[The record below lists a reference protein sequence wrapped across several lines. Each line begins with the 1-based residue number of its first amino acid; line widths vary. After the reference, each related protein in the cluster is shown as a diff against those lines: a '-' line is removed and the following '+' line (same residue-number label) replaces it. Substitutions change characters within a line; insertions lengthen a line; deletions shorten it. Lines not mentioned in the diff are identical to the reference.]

1 MRILSGISAGLAMA
15 VVLAS
20 PAAGQSRTADRIA
33 REIRDAAI
41 AIGTVRDAV
50 DYGLNDIRWS
60 GPEREAVR
68 MCVPRLERYG
78 RVRIDQVR
86 PHSRRSIRVYG
97 TIDAGGWG
105 SDRGY
110 SRYSRYS
117 RSSRYGLRS
126 FTCTARYDGRV
137 KIKTRRLRR

>member
-1 MRILSGISAGLAMA
+1 MRILSGIGAGLALA
-15 VVLAS
+15 VALAS

-50 DYGLNDIRWS
+50 DDSLNDIRWS
-60 GPEREAVR
+60 GPERDAVR
-68 MCVPRLERYG
+68 ICAPRLGRYG
-78 RVRIDQVR
+78 RVRIDEVR
-86 PHSRRSIRVYG
+86 PYSRRSIRVYG
-97 TIDAGGWG
+97 TTDAGGSG
-105 SDRGY
+105 GDRRY

-117 RSSRYGLRS
+117 SRS
-126 FTCTARYDGRV
+126 FTCTVRYDGRV